1 MKIGEHILCGYSMP
15 TIWRFNHME
24 EKHTVYR
31 RKDCM
36 KMFCEFLREHVK
48 SIINSEEKKC
58 YR

>member
-15 TIWRFNHME
+15 TIWRFNHTK
-24 EKHTVYR
+24 EKHTVYS

-36 KMFCEFLREHVK
+36 KKFCEFLREHVK
-48 SIINSEEKKC
+48 NIINFEEKKC